1 MEVTITQSKR
11 IRSGDHLPRCVL
23 LCLLLVAIHDL
34 GCGSTPIQ
42 YDKGTFRFDW
52 RKHRSVTEQRRR
64 SFERQFDRNVRL
76 LQVKLQDGA
85 VLDAVRISNQRSRNI
100 TAEQIAV
107 LDRKWRNSGE
117 EIARQLT
124 DAKCNESL
132 KLFQN
137 SFKGF
142 AEIFVANARGLNV
155 CQTNKTTDYYQA
167 DEDWWERAFK
177 GGELYRHSSLEFD
190 ESAGVF
196 AIPVHLP
203 VRDPANGRVIGAAK
217 AIVLESPATER

>member
-1 MEVTITQSKR
+1 MPAE
-11 IRSGDHLPRCVL
+11 HLRRFVL
-23 LCLLLVAIHDL
+23 LCLLLVAIHNIA
-34 GCGSTPIQ
+34 CGSTPIQ

-52 RKHRSVTEQRRR
+52 RKHESVEEQRRKA
-64 SFERQFDRNVRL
+64 FERQFDNNVRL
-76 LQVKLQDGA
+76 LQVKLQDGV
-85 VLDAVRISNQRSRNI
+85 VLDAVRTSNQRNRDI

-117 EIARQLT
+117 EIAAQLT
-124 DAKCNESL
+124 DAKCNASL

-142 AEIFVANARGLNV
+142 AEIFVANAHGLNV

-167 DEDWWERAFK
+167 DEAWWKRIFK
-177 GGELYRHSSLEFD
+177 RGEQYRHPSLEFD

-196 AIPVHLP
+196 AVPVYLP
-203 VRDPANGRVIGAAK
+203 VRDPVNGSVIGAAK
-217 AIVLESPATER
+217 AIVLESSATKR